1 MFNKLNLYL
10 HLRVSWSLRTR
21 DGEFD
26 LAKIFL
32 NVKCMKTVRVSPRP
46 RRCCR
51 TETQVLS
58 PTVLSP
64 PLLVNTII
72 AQVLQHRNIFAVDV
86 IFVAF
91 GIRISLSEEIGMQ
104 QFDILE

>member
-1 MFNKLNLYL
+1 MWNAWKQFESA
-10 HLRVSWSLRTR
+10 RGRAAVA
-21 DGEFD
+21 G
-26 LAKIFL
+26 
-32 NVKCMKTVRVSPRP
+32 
-46 RRCCR
+46 R

-58 PTVLSP
+58 PAVLSP

-72 AQVLQHRNIFAVDV
+72 AQVLQHRNIFTVDV

>member
-1 MFNKLNLYL
+1 MWNAWKQFESA
-10 HLRVSWSLRTR
+10 RGRGAVA
-21 DGEFD
+21 G
-26 LAKIFL
+26 
-32 NVKCMKTVRVSPRP
+32 
-46 RRCCR
+46 R

-58 PTVLSP
+58 PAVLSP